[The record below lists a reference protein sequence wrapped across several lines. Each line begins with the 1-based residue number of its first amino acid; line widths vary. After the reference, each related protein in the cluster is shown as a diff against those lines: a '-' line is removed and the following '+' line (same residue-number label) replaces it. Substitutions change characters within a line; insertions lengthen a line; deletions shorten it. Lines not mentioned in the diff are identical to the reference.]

1 MWKDGDRMKK
11 IVSRQYAVL
20 GLGIFGSTVAKTLS
34 SYNCEVIALDND
46 ARCVNRMA
54 DIVTQAMQCDITDIE
69 QLRAAGIQDCDI
81 AIVSMGS
88 HLEESVMA
96 IINLKEL
103 GIPYIVAKAK
113 NKRYMQIFSEL
124 GANKVVRPEKDMG
137 EQVAKSVLGRSI
149 IDIVDLD
156 KEYSIVEIPTPKQW
170 SNKSLIELDLRRKF
184 GINVVGIRSPKL
196 EHLNVC
202 PDAEYKIEPD
212 DHLVVISD
220 CKTLDKFDFLCQDEA

>member
-1 MWKDGDRMKK
+1 MKK
-11 IVSRQYAVL
+11 TTSRQYAVL

-46 ARCVNRMA
+46 VRCVDRMA
-54 DIVTQAMQCDITDIE
+54 DVVTQAMQCDITDIE
-69 QLRAAGIQDCDI
+69 QLKAAGIQDCDI
-81 AIVSMGS
+81 AVVSMGS

-103 GIPYIVAKAK
+103 GVPYIVAKAK

-124 GANKVVRPEKDMG
+124 GANKVVRPEKEMG
-137 EQVAKSVLGRSI
+137 EQVAKSVLGKNI

-170 SNKSLIELDLRRKF
+170 AGKSLIELDLRRRY
-184 GINVVGIRSPKL
+184 GINVVGIRSYLQP
-196 EHLNVC
+196 HLNVC
-202 PDAEYKIEPD
+202 PDAEYKIESD

-220 CKTLDKFDFLCQDEA
+220 CKTLNKFDFLDEL